1 MKIKYIGLAAIV
13 LITIAIIGYKTQLS
27 KQGQIASQSVTPRVL
42 LVANL
47 AEADETGDACA
58 LIIHLVRAAHKR
70 GIAVEELDAS
80 SKSPLLAQYHILV
93 IPTVLIFGANGK
105 EVSRLQGEGGDV
117 IKKLRTELARLK

>member
-1 MKIKYIGLAAIV
+1 MQVKYIGLTAVV
-13 LITIAIIGYKTQLS
+13 LIAASIIGYKSHLAAAAQT
-27 KQGQIASQSVTPRVL
+27 VNHTTTPRVL

-47 AEADETGDACA
+47 AEANETDDACA
-58 LIIHLVRAAHKR
+58 EMIHLVRAAHKR
-70 GIAVEELDAS
+70 GVAVLELDAS

-117 IKKLRTELARLK
+117 VQKLRTELARLK